1 MPDEP
6 INDEQLDAAAEYQE
20 ETAAEMAYAR
30 RWRCS
35 DGLCGAEDC
44 SNCKVNY

>member
-1 MPDEP
+1 MPDES
-6 INDEQLDAAAEYQE
+6 INDEQLDAAAEYQDEEAE
-20 ETAAEMAYAR
+20 ETAYAR

-44 SNCKVNY
+44 SNCKGYH

>member
-1 MPDEP
+1 MDEP
-6 INDEQLDAAAEYQE
+6 INDDQLDAVAEYQD
-20 ETAAEMAYAR
+20 ETGAEIAYAR

-44 SNCKVNY
+44 TNCRPR